1 MTDFKAR
8 RAARQ
13 EALTQVLAD
22 RKKERLQKGLEKP
35 KRRKICVT
43 LPLDLYDWLCAEVSN
58 GRYYNMSHAVETCI
72 KDTRRHQT
80 KKNE

>member
-1 MTDFKAR
+1 MTDFEAR

-22 RKKERLQKGLEKP
+22 RKKKRLQKGLEKP

-43 LPLDLYDWLCAEVSN
+43 LPLDLYDWLCTKVSD
-58 GRYYNMSHAVETCI
+58 GTYYNISHGLESCVKE
-72 KDTRRHQT
+72 TRRHQV
-80 KKNE
+80 KKDR